1 MEWILKHFS
10 QLSSIEVYEM
20 IKLRTDVF
28 VVEQQS
34 IYSDCD
40 NKDLDAYHLQLRDA
54 SGQLVGYLRILNQ
67 GVSYETY
74 SIGRVIITSA
84 LRRTGFGEQM
94 LHRAIAF
101 VASQWQGDA
110 ITISAQQQLTSFY
123 ERVGFKVESE
133 PYIEDGIYHI
143 QMRLELNDQS

>member
-1 MEWILKHFS
+1 MEWSIKQFS
-10 QLSSIEVYEM
+10 QLSNVEVYEI

-40 NKDLDAYHLQLRDA
+40 NKDLEAYHLQLRDA
-54 SGQLVGYLRILNQ
+54 AGRLVGYLRILNQ
-67 GVSYETY
+67 GVSYPTY

-84 LRRTGFGEQM
+84 LRGSGFGEQM
-94 LHRAIAF
+94 LQRAIAF
-101 VASQWQGDA
+101 VTSHWHGDV
-110 ITISAQQQLTSFY
+110 ITISAQQQLTRFY
-123 ERVGFKVESE
+123 ERVGFAIESQ

-143 QMRLELNDQS
+143 QMRLELNNQS